1 MLFLPDFCLSG
12 QWAAIYIQFMASLD
26 DDFWPASL
34 AHLKEPYLNNHSQY
48 VTIGEISSEPV
59 NNFPGTTLLYTA
71 MVPAAE
77 AEECLTRLGGMGH
90 GMRHLPGQEVYDPA
104 SGIPLPSFW
113 IHSGREDHKK
123 YQPLVE
129 SWQVHDRHIILPFNG
144 ILQCYGLSPATIS
157 SPDDAITPTLV
168 WHDLSRPTYAVVRVT
183 PLAVYKVPKQINVA
197 RVEILREYLEDYLL
211 ANNCVALASQFE
223 GRYSTGDP
231 TFDSVV
237 GTSNGHHTKLKGREI
252 WLKRV
257 EHIAAGDQYS
267 DTWCTRLVM
276 KPVKA
281 LDSDQTLV
289 WPDHP
294 KPIVGSGILTG
305 EFGLM
310 EEAYV
315 RDKVL
320 QQYEDGLEFEINPEA
335 GYVSNGSWW
344 SVGFCKRVGRDHI
357 VLELRKLYE
366 NAQFPVVKHYC
377 DFAVKEDSVSV
388 PKNET
393 EERNIG
399 IRAREL
405 VEGYLAL
412 MDVIEQICDAAGEL
426 YTAEDIGGFSKS
438 EINYQG
444 WWTNRLLGRLGN
456 VALRTMSYQ
465 EFLKRSKFIFAVFE
479 GIKSAPLRTLL
490 LKLQVP
496 KKEVKS
502 VEGIKLLAYLCQL
515 ATIAKNEGWGLIG
528 DAELV
533 AGKWDKDTR
542 LDFFKPLFGLNGLR
556 IIDAHASSFI
566 GDPTAQAAQLKDF
579 GIDSG
584 QFKTDGG
591 LALDRVYDE
600 IIKSLRQITA
610 LLESIDL
617 EG

>member
-48 VTIGEISSEPV
+48 VTVGEISSEPV

-77 AEECLTRLGGMGH
+77 AEECLMRLGGMGH
-90 GMRHLPGQEVYDPA
+90 GMRHLPGQEIYDLA
-104 SGIPLPSFW
+104 SGVPLPAFW

-144 ILQCYGLSPATIS
+144 ILQRYGLSPATIS
-157 SPDDAITPTLV
+157 GPDDAITPTLA

-183 PLAVYKVPKQINVA
+183 PLSVYRVPKQINVA

-211 ANNCVALASQFE
+211 DSDCVAMATQFE

-231 TFDSVV
+231 AFESVM
-237 GTSNGHHTKLKGREI
+237 GASKGQHAKLKGREI

-257 EHIAAGDQYS
+257 EHVEAGDQYS
-267 DTWCTRLVM
+267 DIWCTRLVL

-281 LDSDQTLV
+281 LDADQTLV

-294 KPIVGSGILTG
+294 KPIVGSGILIG
-305 EFGLM
+305 EFGVA

-315 RDKVL
+315 RDEVL
-320 QQYEDGLEFEINPEA
+320 QRYEDGLEFDINPEA
-335 GYVSNGSWW
+335 GSVSNGSWW
-344 SVGFCKRVGRDHI
+344 SVGFCKRLGRDHI

-366 NAQFPVVKHYC
+366 NAQFSVIKHYS
-377 DFAVKEDSVSV
+377 DYAVKEESV
-388 PKNET
+388 PVPKT
-393 EERNIG
+393 DAEERNIG
-399 IRAREL
+399 VRAREV
-405 VEGYLAL
+405 VESYLAL
-412 MDVIEQICDAAGEL
+412 MDAVAQICDAAGEL
-426 YTAEDIGGFSKS
+426 YTAEDIGGLSKS
-438 EINYQG
+438 EISHKG

-456 VALRTMSYQ
+456 VAPRTMSYPD
-465 EFLKRSKFIFAVFE
+465 FLERCKFVFSVFE
-479 GIKSAPLRTLL
+479 GVKSAPLRALL
-490 LKLQVP
+490 VKLQVP
-496 KKEVKS
+496 RKEVKS
-502 VEGIKLLAYLCQL
+502 LEGIKLLAYLCQL
-515 ATIAKNEGWGLIG
+515 AIIAKHEGWGLIG

-533 AGKWDKDTR
+533 AGKWNKDTR
-542 LDFFKPLFGLNGLR
+542 LDFLKPLFGLNGLR
-556 IIDAHASSFI
+556 IIDSHASSFI
-566 GDPTAQAAQLKDF
+566 GDPTAQSAQLKDF
-579 GIDSG
+579 GIDPG
-584 QFKTDGG
+584 QFKTEGG

-600 IIKSLRQITA
+600 VVKSLLQITT
-610 LLESIDL
+610 LLESVDL
-617 EG
+617 DG